1 MTTVKLSQAL
11 DINHIVSSRSLSWSI
26 WQFWQGW
33 KGVVGLVGINN
44 NYAADLGSLFGNI
57 PKAGSER
64 SMTNQVEK
72 VVTPPDEEISPL
84 EAWLEEFLSGETG
97 ETGGSFCGDTAL
109 V

>member
-1 MTTVKLSQAL
+1 M
-11 DINHIVSSRSLSWSI
+11 VSES
-26 WQFWQGW
+26 
-33 KGVVGLVGINN
+33 
-44 NYAADLGSLFGNI
+44 
-57 PKAGSER
+57 SER

-97 ETGGSFCGDTAL
+97 ETGETGGSFCGDTAL

>member
-1 MTTVKLSQAL
+1 M
-11 DINHIVSSRSLSWSI
+11 VSES
-26 WQFWQGW
+26 
-33 KGVVGLVGINN
+33 
-44 NYAADLGSLFGNI
+44 
-57 PKAGSER
+57 SER

-97 ETGGSFCGDTAL
+97 ETGDSFCGDTAL